1 MSRLL
6 IHQRKKIANTHV
18 NYLEKIPTGKD
29 LCVIRE
35 DKKQYLKLGEKNIY
49 VLMKRLN
56 AGKKNMDSEVFSIG
70 FPPNKP
76 KYIAA
81 IKIIPVMSEKHDKMI
96 QREINIL
103 KSCTKMFMNGVSP
116 NLPLSYGDFIC
127 NNTDILI
134 YENPNITTRY
144 EKFRDLTSMEE
155 KISDALK
162 FPITAQNDIIYK
174 NLFSALSEVRTLL
187 QSSPVTMKSRLIIN
201 ELNSGDIT
209 ILYLLLAQMSRHY
222 PEKIDVLHTTKA
234 IMFQILVG
242 IKIMHERIK
251 IAHNDTHTSNFLFSF
266 LEPGKPLNY
275 IMGDKKYSLNTQYII
290 KIWDF
295 GRVVSEKDTNI
306 KKRLDDTAKKLS
318 LKINSSADHFTALKL
333 IDIYRAALSLSNLIS
348 DVLKNEM
355 TSITFLRKNFVKPLA
370 AELASGKI
378 TSTPSTLISKIFS
391 EFEVT
396 SQVGDTWN
404 I

>member
-1 MSRLL
+1 
-6 IHQRKKIANTHV
+6 
-18 NYLEKIPTGKD
+18 
-29 LCVIRE
+29 
-35 DKKQYLKLGEKNIY
+35 
-49 VLMKRLN
+49 
-56 AGKKNMDSEVFSIG
+56 
-70 FPPNKP
+70 
-76 KYIAA
+76 
-81 IKIIPVMSEKHDKMI
+81 
-96 QREINIL
+96 
-103 KSCTKMFMNGVSP
+103 
-116 NLPLSYGDFIC
+116 
-127 NNTDILI
+127 
-134 YENPNITTRY
+134 
-144 EKFRDLTSMEE
+144 
-155 KISDALK
+155 
-162 FPITAQNDIIYK
+162 
-174 NLFSALSEVRTLL
+174 
-187 QSSPVTMKSRLIIN
+187 
-201 ELNSGDIT
+201 
-209 ILYLLLAQMSRHY
+209 
-222 PEKIDVLHTTKA
+222 
-234 IMFQILVG
+234 
-242 IKIMHERIK
+242 
-251 IAHNDTHTSNFLFSF
+251 
-266 LEPGKPLNY
+266 
-275 IMGDKKYSLNTQYII
+275 MGDKKYSLNTQYII